1 MPESAQSLPLGPP
14 VPPGSARPPE
24 RRKFEGRFIS
34 LRPIDP
40 GRDAPGLYAISHGD
54 PQAEALWTYLP
65 YGPFESETAMRHWLE
80 GLAGP
85 QDPLFFTVLETDSGL
100 PVGMTAYQ
108 NIFPTHRRLEVGHI
122 WYGPRF
128 QRTKANTE
136 MAYLI
141 LEEAFE
147 RLRYRRVEWKC
158 DALNARSRAAAERLG
173 FREEGLFHQHFIV
186 KGRSRDT
193 SWYAMMDH
201 EWPRIKK
208 NMARWLYSGET
219 RLSLKELNLHP

>member
-1 MPESAQSLPLGPP
+1 
-14 VPPGSARPPE
+14 
-24 RRKFEGRFIS
+24 
-34 LRPIDP
+34 
-40 GRDAPGLYAISHGD
+40 
-54 PQAEALWTYLP
+54 
-65 YGPFESETAMRHWLE
+65 
-80 GLAGP
+80 
-85 QDPLFFTVLETDSGL
+85 
-100 PVGMTAYQ
+100 
-108 NIFPTHRRLEVGHI
+108 
-122 WYGPRF
+122 
-128 QRTKANTE
+128 

-147 RLRYRRVEWKC
+147 RLCYRRVEWKC

-173 FREEGLFHQHFIV
+173 FHFEGIFQQHFIV